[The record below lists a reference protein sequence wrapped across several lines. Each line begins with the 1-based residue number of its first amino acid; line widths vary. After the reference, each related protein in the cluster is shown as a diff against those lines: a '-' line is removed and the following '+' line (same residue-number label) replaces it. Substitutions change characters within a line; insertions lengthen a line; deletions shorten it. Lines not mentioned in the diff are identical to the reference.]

1 MHCYTKY
8 FKGHKNNRLRL
19 MFARG
24 DNEPRGL
31 MTCSRL
37 KMFTLNIRDVFQFAL
52 NFALFLYS
60 LYSLYYFFLSF
71 LSCAF
76 VAKRNSSY
84 QDGPPC
90 HQH

>member
-24 DNEPRGL
+24 ANEPRGL

-52 NFALFLYS
+52 NFALFLV
-60 LYSLYYFFLSF
+60 LTVFLVLFFFFFLSF
-71 LSCAF
+71 YVHL
-76 VAKRNSSY
+76 
-84 QDGPPC
+84 
-90 HQH
+90 